1 VDILNNRAVTWPFTM
16 ELTGFVAVAAE
27 FNELLQG
34 ICIIFPQKP
43 VIPCDVEVNLFC
55 DYIST
60 LIMLL

>member
-1 VDILNNRAVTWPFTM
+1 M